1 MLVVQTGQGRTPD
14 VPPHSVEAMHMNL
27 YHFKPSLKE
36 DMQRA
41 SLVISHGGA
50 VYTHLYLHDLVTY

>member
-1 MLVVQTGQGRTPD
+1 MLVVQTGQGRTD

-27 YHFKPSLKE
+27 YQFKPSLKE

-41 SLVISHGGA
+41 SLVISHGGI
-50 VYTHLYLHDLVTY
+50 